1 MAAGGNNSEIFQKI
15 YLNYCNLNNENSR
28 FILIIVTFF
37 VLNGYIVS
45 DSIVLGSP
53 ILGIFIKWVG
63 QRPYKGGI

>member
-53 ILGIFIKWVG
+53 IFGIFIKG
-63 QRPYKGGI
+63 GRPKAL